1 MASGA
6 FDLERFVAAQEGTY
20 PAALAELRAGT
31 KRTHWMW
38 FVFPQIA
45 GLGHSPTAR
54 YYALSGLGETRA
66 YLGHPLLGRRILECT
81 ETVNRIRGRSALE
94 IFGRPDDLKF
104 RSSMTLFEAAAPDVE
119 AFTRALGLYFDGVR
133 DSRTIEI
140 LGKS

>member
-1 MASGA
+1 MTREA

-38 FVFPQIA
+38 FIFPQIA

-54 YYALSGLGETRA
+54 FYALSGLGEARA

-81 ETVNRIRGRSALE
+81 ETVNGVRGRSALE

-104 RSSMTLFEAAAPDVE
+104 CSSMTLFEAAAPDVA
-119 AFTRALGLYFDGVR
+119 AFTRALDLYFDGVR
-133 DSRTIEI
+133 DPRTTEI
-140 LGKS
+140 LRKS